1 MTSWYESRIDRQI
14 REAAERGQFD
24 NLPGAGKPL
33 PDRNE
38 LHDEDWWL
46 KALLEREKI
55 DGRTLLP
62 PLLALRRECDDLVDD
77 LARHRTE
84 ESVRS
89 AVDEL
94 NRRIRLARLL
104 PAQGPVTVVK
114 TLDADEVVAAWHA
127 ARAPR

>member
-62 PLLALRRECDDLVDD
+62 PLLALRRECDDLGRRPGQ
-77 LARHRTE
+77 APHRGVGALGRWT
-84 ESVRS
+84 SS
-89 AVDEL
+89 TAGSGSPGCC
-94 NRRIRLARLL
+94 RRRGR
-104 PAQGPVTVVK
+104 
-114 TLDADEVVAAWHA
+114 
-127 ARAPR
+127 